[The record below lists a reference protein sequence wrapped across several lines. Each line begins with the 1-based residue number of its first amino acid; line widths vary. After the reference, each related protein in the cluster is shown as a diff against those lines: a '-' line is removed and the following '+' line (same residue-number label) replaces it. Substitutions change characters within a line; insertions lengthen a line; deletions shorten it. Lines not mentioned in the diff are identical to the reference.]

1 MRIQTAGGLR
11 RMSEKIEWYKE
22 VLALEPNSKI
32 FFPLARMLADE
43 ARYDEALDVLGNGLE
58 RHGEFLEAR
67 LFFIELLYKAGRQ
80 ADCAAQI
87 ERLQSMFSGYAGFW
101 QAWAACLATSSD
113 AHSDTASVLRLLA
126 AYFLHGPISL
136 HKVLDD
142 GLDRLLGDTPLP
154 SRDGAGNAALAANGE
169 EGEPLSA
176 ATDDADEMDGA
187 GETLTTDTA
196 LEASLEEPDALPEES
211 EVSSE
216 EPHAVLK
223 ESDEDF
229 NPDAAMSDEAAL
241 PESPHISL
249 GEMVEASGSE
259 EPANI
264 ENEEN
269 EEQFTLRTRS
279 MAEVLAEQGDIK
291 GALDIYQELAA
302 VAVSPEE
309 SADLKLRMNTLRSRL
324 DNVHEPEMDQAASQE
339 DVGSDGKNR
348 LISMLEALAER
359 VEARAQG

>member
-1 MRIQTAGGLR
+1 
-11 RMSEKIEWYKE
+11 MSEKIEWYKE

-43 ARYDEALDVLGNGLE
+43 ARYDEALEVLGNGLE
-58 RHGEFLEAR
+58 RHSEFLEAR

-80 ADCAAQI
+80 ADCATQI

-101 QAWAACLATSSD
+101 QAWAACLATSD
-113 AHSDTASVLRLLA
+113 AHADTASVLRLLA
-126 AYFLHGPISL
+126 AYFLHGPICL

-142 GLDRLLGDTPLP
+142 GLARLLGDTPLP
-154 SRDGAGNAALAANGE
+154 SRDGTEEVAALAAPNGE
-169 EGEPLSA
+169 EGEATSA
-176 ATDDADEMDGA
+176 ATDEA
-187 GETLTTDTA
+187 GEALTTDVVSEA
-196 LEASLEEPDALPEES
+196 LLEESDDIPEASEPEAPSEES
-211 EVSSE
+211 SV
-216 EPHAVLK
+216 VLN

-229 NPDAAMSDEAAL
+229 DPDAAMSDEAAL

-249 GEMVEASGSE
+249 GEMVEAPGSE
-259 EPANI
+259 ESANV

-324 DNVHEPEMDQAASQE
+324 DNVHEPETDQAASQE

-348 LISMLEALAER
+348 LISMLEASAER